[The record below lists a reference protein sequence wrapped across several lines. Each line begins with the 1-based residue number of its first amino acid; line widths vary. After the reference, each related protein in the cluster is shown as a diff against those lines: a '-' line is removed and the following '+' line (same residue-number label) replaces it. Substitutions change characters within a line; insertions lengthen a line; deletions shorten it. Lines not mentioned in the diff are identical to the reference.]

1 MISKTSKKIILRKFM
16 LKLSVQREQ
25 KVKIKRK
32 TKALFLHHLFI
43 AILKNDCKGLVN
55 LKCLI
60 CFNNLRTG
68 FSYAFN
74 TTLSR

>member
-1 MISKTSKKIILRKFM
+1 MLRKFM

-32 TKALFLHHLFI
+32 TMALFLHQHLFI

-55 LKCLI
+55 LKCFKYLH
-60 CFNNLRTG
+60 TG
-68 FSYAFN
+68 FSHAFN